1 MFGVGL
7 GQGRQKFLWLSQAH
21 TDAIFAV
28 IGEEF
33 GLIGT
38 LFIAICFLVIAYRGM
53 RIAARA
59 PEPFAALLATGLTA
73 WLVFQALINMAVVTT
88 LLPFTGL
95 TLPFLSYG
103 SSSLVM
109 CMVAAGI
116 LLNISRHTSNRP
128 VPEPRAGIRTQ
139 QRARWSSKRVGV
151 TLSGGN
157 VDRDVFARVLSA

>member
-1 MFGVGL
+1 
-7 GQGRQKFLWLSQAH
+7 
-21 TDAIFAV
+21 V

-38 LFIAICFLVIAYRGM
+38 LFITACFLMIAYRGM

-128 VPEPRAGIRTQ
+128 LLEPQAGIRAPR
-139 QRARWSSKRVGV
+139 RAGWSPRTALADWWRGRRRAPKGGRRRGSAGAVGR
-151 TLSGGN
+151 G
-157 VDRDVFARVLSA
+157 ARRMR